1 MRSEKTIR
9 IGLLWHS
16 LTSGNLGVG
25 ALTLAN
31 IAIIREVAKELDIDP
46 EFIVLGMRDG
56 DSLPIAKNIERFEIN
71 RKSLLAPSG
80 YFSRISTLNIIVDI
94 GAGDSFAE
102 IYGAKRFTFLW
113 LSKFFSIVR
122 KIPLILAP
130 QTIGPFSKP
139 LYRRLAAPVMT
150 AATAAIARDQ
160 KSLDVLKDIAPD
172 ADAHL
177 SVDVAFVLP
186 FNDRSSERG
195 GSRVRIG
202 VNASGLLCTQA
213 ETGQNRFGLSFD
225 YLNLTRRLI
234 SSWLKR
240 DDIEVHLIPHATSKS
255 LPEDDDGQR
264 ADLLA
269 KEFPSV
275 IRVPDFAGPSEAKS
289 YISSLDFLVAGR
301 MHACIGA
308 FSSGTPVVPI
318 AYSRKFSGLFDML
331 DYPWA
336 TPVDA
341 MDEEGAEQ
349 FVMNAFEQRDQLA
362 MDADSGMQKVENLLN
377 NYRDI
382 LRREFS
388 KHIETGR

>member
-1 MRSEKTIR
+1 MRSKKTIR

-31 IAIIREVAKELDIDP
+31 IAIVREVAAELDVDP

-56 DSLPIAKNIERFEIN
+56 DTPPIAKDIECFEIN
-71 RKSLLAPSG
+71 RKSLLVPSG
-80 YFSRISTLNIIVDI
+80 YFSKIAALNIIIDI

-113 LSKFFSIVR
+113 LSKFLSIVR

-130 QTIGPFSKP
+130 QTIGPFTKP
-139 LYRRLAAPVMT
+139 LYRRLAAPIMT

-160 KSLDVLKDIAPD
+160 KSLDVLQDIAPN

-186 FNDRSSERG
+186 FKDRSSERG
-195 GSRVRIG
+195 GSKLRIG

-213 ETGQNRFGLSFD
+213 ETGQNRFGLSFN
-225 YLNLTRRLI
+225 YLNLNRRLI
-234 SSWLKR
+234 SSWLKH
-240 DDIEVHLIPHATSKS
+240 DDIEIHLIPHATSKG
-255 LPEDDDGQR
+255 LPDDDDGHR

-269 KEFPSV
+269 KEFPAV

-308 FSSGTPVVPI
+308 FSAGTPVVPI
-318 AYSRKFSGLFDML
+318 AYSRKFAGLFGML
-331 DYPWA
+331 DYSWA
-336 TPVDA
+336 TPVES
-341 MDEEGAEQ
+341 MDEDGAEQ
-349 FVMNAFEQRDQLA
+349 FVMDAFEQRNQLA
-362 MDADSGMQKVENLLN
+362 VDADKGMQKVESLLN
-377 NYRDI
+377 NYRNI

-388 KHIETGR
+388 KLIETRR